1 MMDELIE
8 RLMQRIAKLEGWEV
22 RDIKKDDLTKKDLIR
37 LNQWE
42 KIARSCLEEIDSF
55 LNEEEISFE
64 DLEVSARYNFPN
76 VK

>member
-8 RLMQRIAKLEGWEV
+8 RLVQRIAKLEGWEV
-22 RDIKKDDLTKKDLIR
+22 RNIKKDDLTKKDLIR

-64 DLEVSARYNFPN
+64 DLEVSARYNFTN
-76 VK
+76 VE